1 MLQRASLSNFGLN
14 KYPFFFQIK
23 SLVKASQVQI
33 CLSTAGALLTVF
45 PHPPFLLYG
54 GKKYNVVGQEQGRI
68 HVCIK
73 GSSQSQLWQ
82 VSHTYDLDL
91 FVIPLFI
98 SQDKTRRITPEYQ
111 LSERSD
117 LFAGLG
123 KASLQGSL

>member
-1 MLQRASLSNFGLN
+1 MLQRAPLGNFGLY
-14 KYPFFFQIK
+14 KCHVFFFQIK
-23 SLVKASQVQI
+23 SLVKASPVQI

-45 PHPPFLLYG
+45 PYPRFILYG
-54 GKKYNVVGQEQGRI
+54 GKNNVVGQEQGRI

-111 LSERSD
+111 LSETSD